1 MVPVVFYTLVTL
13 ILTFPLVAQL
23 TTHAAGAAYG
33 DAFEVVRTIWWTKE
47 ALLNGMNPAQHPLL
61 LYPDGFFSAIQWA
74 LPMVYLPGVPFAL
87 VFPPLTAYNL
97 TFLLASVLTG
107 WASFLF
113 FRELVDHDG
122 AALLGGLIVVAFPA
136 RMGHAAAGHLGMI
149 TNYWRMLFLLSL
161 VRVFRGAGWR
171 WGALGGLLLGFL
183 LGTAPTNIAYEILP
197 LLVIIGGGLAWR
209 HRAAWWRWAAPV
221 IAMGSVAA
229 LIGAALYL
237 PLFLEMQR
245 GGSDYLQETGTVRY
259 STDLLAFGLPSPFNP
274 TVQVLGLDW
283 QVAWDVL
290 GDNAIEGSAYL
301 GVIAVVLAAVA
312 LRRRGNGA
320 RPWLILGLACMLLS
334 LGPVLKVADRVATV
348 TVEAGATTPIALP
361 YALLDDLPGLTM
373 IRTPGRFNLTT
384 SVALG
389 ALAAYGWAALAA
401 RLRRWQGAPP
411 IAVSA
416 LIVAGALIMVEY
428 TVFAPFPT
436 TRAAV
441 PAYFET
447 LAVQAEQGETR
458 PVLTLPAG
466 EFFANQWLLFDQ
478 TAHHQPAIT
487 GHVIRNS
494 PASPALLALLNAA
507 ALPPDD
513 PGFTPALT
521 PGDQADLI
529 RASGA
534 AVVVVRHAGHNSAAM
549 VDYLPGVLGEPV
561 YRDADVTIFE
571 VAEGPLP
578 ERVLLTAQGGWP
590 LEGDDAARWLGEEL
604 LLAAYVPE
612 GGAGRWTF
620 EAGGWLLDRWL
631 ALAPEGA
638 EPDAFY
644 VRAEGDGQA
653 WQSSAL
659 ALEAGFHAVSLT
671 LPPLE
676 GGCTQLPDE
685 PACRGVWIG
694 TPRLLFEDEDQ
705 TQGVSFGDK
714 MRLVSWQV
722 AAQDDSSLALDLN
735 WQALDESRADYTLF
749 VHLLDAEGRLAAQ
762 WDGPLGSAEMP
773 SSIWP
778 ARGSRWQRVVVEDIP
793 PGTYGIYAGLYT
805 QPDIT
810 RLPVL
815 AETPRAADGLFY
827 LQNWTLPP
835 SPPE

>member
-1 MVPVVFYTLVTL
+1 MPVVFYTLVTL
-13 ILTFPLVAQL
+13 ILTFPLVTRL
-23 TTHAAGAAYG
+23 GTHAAGAAYG

-61 LYPDGFFSAIQWA
+61 VYPDGFFSAIQWA

-87 VFPPLTAYNL
+87 FFSPLTAYNL

-113 FRELVDHDG
+113 FRELVEHDG
-122 AALLGGLIVVAFPA
+122 AALLGGLIVVAFPT

-171 WGALGGLLLGFL
+171 GGALGGALCGLLLGFL
-183 LGTAPTNIAYEILP
+183 LGTAPTNIMYEILP
-197 LLVIIGGGLAWR
+197 LLVITGGGLAWH
-209 HRAAWWRWAAPV
+209 HRAAWRRWIAPV
-221 IAMGSVAA
+221 MAMGGVAA

-237 PLFLEMQR
+237 PLLQEMLRGTSGYLE
-245 GGSDYLQETGTVRY
+245 ETGTVRY

-274 TVQVLGLDW
+274 VVAGLGMDS

-301 GVIAVVLAAVA
+301 GVIAVLLAALA
-312 LRRRGNGA
+312 LRQRWKDA

-348 TVEAGATTPIALP
+348 TVEAAEATPIALLP
-361 YALLDDLPGLTM
+361 YAVLDDLPGLSM
-373 IRTPGRFNLTT
+373 ARTPGRFNLTT
-384 SVALG
+384 SVAVG

-401 RLRRWQGAPP
+401 RLRRARWQGA
-411 IAVSA
+411 A
-416 LIVAGALIMVEY
+416 LIAALALIMVEY

-436 TRAAV
+436 THAAV

-447 LAVQAEQGETR
+447 LAAQGETR

-466 EFFANQWLLFDQ
+466 EFFASQWLLYDQ
-478 TAHHQPAIT
+478 TIHHQPAIT

-513 PGFTPALT
+513 SGFTPALT
-521 PGDQADLI
+521 PGDQAALI

-549 VDYLPGVLGEPV
+549 ADYLPGVLGEPV
-561 YRDADVTIFE
+561 YRDEDVTIFE
-571 VAEGPLP
+571 VPEGPPP
-578 ERVLLTAQGGWP
+578 ERVLVTAQGGWP
-590 LEGDDAARWLGEEL
+590 VGEAEAARWLGEEL

-612 GGAGRWTF
+612 AGVGHWTF

-631 ALAPEGA
+631 ALTPEA
-638 EPDAFY
+638 TPPDAFY
-644 VRAEGDGQA
+644 VQAEHDGQA
-653 WQSSAL
+653 WQSSPVPL
-659 ALEAGFHAVSLT
+659 PAGFHTVRLTVS
-671 LPPLE
+671 PLE
-676 GGCTQLPDE
+676 DGCTRLPDE

-705 TQGVSFGDK
+705 APGVSFGDK

-722 AAQDDSSLALDLN
+722 AAEAPDSLVLDLH
-735 WQALDESRADYTLF
+735 WQALGETRADYTLF
-749 VHLLDAEGRLAAQ
+749 VHLLDADGALVTQ

-773 SSIWP
+773 TSAWP
-778 ARGSRWQRVVVEDIP
+778 QRGSRWQRVSVDEVL
-793 PGTYGIYAGLYT
+793 PGTYRLFVGLYT

-815 AETPRAADGLFY
+815 ADTPRAADGLYY
-827 LQNWTLPP
+827 LQDWTLAP
-835 SPPE
+835 SSPE